1 MARRPGSDH
10 PPRLTEADLP
20 RLTLWRDHLA
30 TPRADLRSGDV
41 IAVRRGAFVQAA
53 DLPTERRAR
62 ERALLLAHLAA
73 VSRQL
78 GDAVALSHTSAAVLW
93 GLPRVGDGRPHVTQ
107 RTRPSADVADDVTRH
122 VHPLRGAEQDVVAGL
137 RVTSLLRTTMDCAT
151 WCRGSDGLA
160 VMDAALR
167 AGTAPEDLER
177 ALGPLVGR
185 RGVRQAREL
194 VRLADDGAESAGE
207 SFARAAVLAV
217 GLPPPRTQVEIQT
230 AEGRVWGDLGWDA
243 WRLLVEYDG
252 AAKYGTDGVDSL
264 LREKRREDLVR
275 ERGWHVVRMTA
286 DDLREPHR
294 LLGRLG
300 PWVPDRVLRALTPR
314 PFLQNH
320 PQRRSARSHR

>member
-1 MARRPGSDH
+1 MARRPGSDD
-10 PPRLTEADLP
+10 PSPLTQADLP

-30 TPRADLRSGDV
+30 TPRAGLRSGEL
-41 IAVRRGAFVQAA
+41 IAVRRGAFVRAA

-78 GDAVALSHTSAAVLW
+78 GDAVALSHTSAAVVW

-107 RTRPSADVADDVTRH
+107 LTRPSPCVADDVVRH
-122 VHPLRGAEQDVVAGL
+122 VHPLRGGEQDVVAGL
-137 RVTSLLRTTMDCAT
+137 RVTGLLRTTMDCAT
-151 WCRGSDGLA
+151 WCRGSDALA

-167 AGTAPEDLER
+167 AGTAREDLEG
-177 ALGPLVGR
+177 ALGHLVGR

-194 VRLADDGAESAGE
+194 VRLADDGAESPGE

-230 AEGRVWGDLGWDA
+230 AEGRVWGDLGWEE
-243 WRLLVEYDG
+243 WRLLAEYDG
-252 AAKYGTDGVDSL
+252 AAKYGVEGADTL

-275 ERGWHVVRMTA
+275 ERGWHVVRLTA
-286 DDLREPHR
+286 DDLRDPYR
-294 LLGRLG
+294 LLGRFG
-300 PWVPDRVLRALTPR
+300 PWVPDRVLRTLAPR

-320 PQRRSARSHR
+320 PQRRSAKSHR